1 MDDDAGATSDGSAG
15 AMLLLIAAL
24 LLCVVVAPV
33 ARGCG
38 AYPPPALE
46 DAPAPPVTRAWSV
59 AADDAGANTCAQMTT
74 DDVLWQLLD
83 AEHAGRTLRFVGCV
97 EVVP

>member
-1 MDDDAGATSDGSAG
+1 MSCMDNALAEAKR
-15 AMLLLIAAL
+15 LLL
-24 LLCVVVAPV
+24 VACLAVLAVTATPV

-46 DAPAPPVTRAWSV
+46 DAPEPPVSSPWRVT
-59 AADDAGANTCAQMTT
+59 ADDAGANTCAQMTT
-74 DDVLWQLLD
+74 EDVMWQLLD
-83 AEHAGRTLRFVGCV
+83 AEHAGRVLRFVGCV

>member
-1 MDDDAGATSDGSAG
+1 MSSIDNASAE
-15 AMLLLIAAL
+15 ANRLLLVACLAVL
-24 LLCVVVAPV
+24 AVTATPVV
-33 ARGCG
+33 RGCG

-46 DAPAPPVTRAWSV
+46 DAPAPTVTRTWTVS
-59 AADDAGANTCAQMTT
+59 ADDAGANTCAQMTT
-74 DDVLWQLLD
+74 EDVMWQLLD

>member
-1 MDDDAGATSDGSAG
+1 MTDAQGVSWGLI
-15 AMLLLIAAL
+15 LLLLSCALAA
-24 LLCVVVAPV
+24 PP
-33 ARGCG
+33 RGCG

-46 DAPAPPVTRAWSV
+46 DAPAPPVTRAWTV
-59 AADDAGANTCAQMTT
+59 TADDAGANTCAQMTT
-74 DDVLWQLLD
+74 EDVMWQLLD

>member
-1 MDDDAGATSDGSAG
+1 MNDTKTDALTVAF
-15 AMLLLIAAL
+15 LAL
-24 LLCVVVAPV
+24 LAVATAP
-33 ARGCG
+33 RGCG

-46 DAPAPPVTRAWSV
+46 DAPAPPVSSPWRVT
-59 AADDAGANTCAQMTT
+59 ADDAGANTCAQMTT
-74 DDVLWQLLD
+74 EDVMWQLLD